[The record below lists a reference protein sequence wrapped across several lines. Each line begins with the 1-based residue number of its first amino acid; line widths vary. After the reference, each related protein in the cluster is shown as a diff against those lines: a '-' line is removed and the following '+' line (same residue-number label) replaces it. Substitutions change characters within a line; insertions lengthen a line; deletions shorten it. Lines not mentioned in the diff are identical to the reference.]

1 MKLAPQVE
9 VTDEMLDAGA
19 DLMPEMHWNKF
30 QLAQAYR
37 AMRLL
42 EPGPHQG
49 AALRDV
55 AVPTMGVR
63 RV

>member
-9 VTDEMLDAGA
+9 VTEEMLDAGA
-19 DLMPEMHWNKF
+19 DLMPEMYWNKF

-49 AALRDV
+49 APLRDV
-55 AVPTMGVR
+55 VPPTMGVR